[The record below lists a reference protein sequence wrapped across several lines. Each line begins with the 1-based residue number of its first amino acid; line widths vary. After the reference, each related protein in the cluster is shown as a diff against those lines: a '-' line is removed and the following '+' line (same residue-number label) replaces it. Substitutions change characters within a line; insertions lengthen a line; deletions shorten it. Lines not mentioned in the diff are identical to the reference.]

1 MNYAAVTS
9 QPTKG
14 LDDYQEETSILDYP
28 WLLLIAVAVE
38 FLTPILID
46 KGVLPGAARF
56 LSDAAMLAMLAQILL
71 RMLAFDRIPVVVILI
86 AAVSAIGITVAF
98 FEGQQVAA
106 TTWGWWQLFRFPLIG
121 LYAYLQPVWPRRM
134 AEWFVRGV
142 VWFLAFEVVV
152 QIGQYA
158 SGELVGDQLAGTFGN
173 HGTSHLVMYISLVLA
188 MALGEW
194 LVFNRWRTLAL
205 VLLMGG
211 LSSALGE
218 MKLFPFAVVLMA
230 GSALV
235 IYLINGG
242 QIHRVFVYA
251 AILAAALIA
260 FGVAYDVLVADAMG
274 LPKFEDYLDFS
285 KTDGYLSQTYVTSSG
300 NYYLGRTFS
309 MQYGWQSIQ
318 RDLST
323 SLFGMGIGAR
333 SESVTLGVV
342 GSALQQGYYRNS
354 SGTSLL
360 VLMQEI
366 GMAGIALFFAFVIGL
381 AVRLYRD
388 ARRWPAGYIT
398 VMRYGL
404 ILFSVG
410 WPLWIWYGFLWNS
423 PAMLLYWAA
432 VGYALGPSADGIGLA
447 ELHPSSGDVH
457 AAL

>member
-134 AEWFVRGV
+134 AERFVRGV

-158 SGELVGDQLAGTFGN
+158 AGVLVGDALAGTFGVN
-173 HGTSHLVMYISLVLA
+173 GVSHLVMYISLTLV

-211 LSSALGE
+211 ISSALGE
-218 MKLFPFAVVLMA
+218 MKLFPFAVVLLA
-230 GSALV
+230 SSAMVL
-235 IYLINGG
+235 YLINGG
-242 QIHRVFVYA
+242 QIHRVFIYA
-251 AILAAALIA
+251 VILVMALIV
-260 FGVAYDVLVADAMG
+260 FGMAYNTLVADVMG
-274 LPKFEDYLDFS
+274 LPKIEDYLDLS
-285 KTDGYLSQTYVTSSG
+285 KSNHYLAQTYISTSG
-300 NYYLGRTFS
+300 IYYLGRNFS
-309 MQYGWQSIQ
+309 AQYGWQSIQ
-318 RDLST
+318 RDWLT
-323 SLFGMGIGAR
+323 FLFGMGIGAR
-333 SESVTLGVV
+333 SESVTLGIV
-342 GSALQQGYYRNS
+342 GNALQQGYYGNS

-360 VLMQEI
+360 VLLQEI
-366 GMAGIALFFAFVIGL
+366 GTAGIALFFAFIIGL
-381 AVRLYRD
+381 ATKLYRD
-388 ARRWPAGYIT
+388 AHRYPVGYAT
-398 VMRYGL
+398 ALRYGL

-432 VGYALGPSADGIGLA
+432 VGYALNSSAEHREWRPSRHLR
-447 ELHPSSGDVH
+447 
-457 AAL
+457 